1 MRIFTPL
8 TATALAALAPATM
21 AQAHPGHLIEA
32 AGHDHWLGAAAIGA
46 AIAIGLWNATKTRK
60 DKDAQADADDGA
72 EDTETDIDAEPQ
84 EA

>member
-1 MRIFTPL
+1 MRITIPL
-8 TATALAALAPATM
+8 TLCLLGSA

-46 AIAIGLWNATKTRK
+46 AIAIGLWNAAKGRK
-60 DKDAQADADDGA
+60 DQAKTEGEYDDGA
-72 EDTETDIDAEPQ
+72 DATDEAETDAELQ